1 LKADGSSE
9 LSRLWAVA
17 KLLLASDEAAAL
29 AILIDSGESAWVSL
43 GGDVVEAIVTRLRE
57 RLFTSILA
65 SYDAITLSSA
75 STMLH
80 LTPEDCKSGMCDD
93 GVHQSNSIQ
102 CIKLCRHR
110 VIVFI
115 LFSGLIARGC
125 NYDSE
130 QDIVLIGNVP
140 TKIVK
145 GLDDGELLRTLTESV
160 AHLERQPLSI
170 NINKVIE
177 IVQNQIVVEK
187 VEAAAMELS

>member
-80 LTPEDCKSGMCDD
+80 LSPEDCKSGMCDD
-93 GVHQSNSIQ
+93 GVQQSDSIHF
-102 CIKLCRHR
+102 IKLCRHR
-110 VIVFI
+110 
-115 LFSGLIARGC
+115 
-125 NYDSE
+125 
-130 QDIVLIGNVP
+130 
-140 TKIVK
+140 
-145 GLDDGELLRTLTESV
+145 
-160 AHLERQPLSI
+160 
-170 NINKVIE
+170 
-177 IVQNQIVVEK
+177 
-187 VEAAAMELS
+187 